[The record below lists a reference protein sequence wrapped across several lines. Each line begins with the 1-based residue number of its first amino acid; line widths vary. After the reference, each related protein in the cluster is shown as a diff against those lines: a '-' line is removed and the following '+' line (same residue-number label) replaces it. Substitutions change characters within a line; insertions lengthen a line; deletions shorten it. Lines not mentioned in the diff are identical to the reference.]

1 MVMGARKKKINKKG
15 REFLAHYYEE
25 NPQGE
30 SDRHVIQA
38 RMHGIDFFFT
48 TDAEVFSKK
57 FVDFGSRVL
66 LETAIEDLSQRERKK
81 GKLLDLG
88 CGYGPIG
95 IIMKRVFPAM
105 EVTMV
110 DINLRALDLAREN
123 AETNGVKC
131 VTVYQ
136 SDGCEKV
143 EGQFDVVLTNPPVRA
158 GKQTVFGF
166 YDGAFE
172 HMADG
177 ALIYVVLQ
185 KKQGAPSSEK
195 YLLEKFGNCEVIAK
209 ESGYWI
215 MRAEK
220 RG

>member
-1 MVMGARKKKINKKG
+1 MP
-15 REFLAHYYEE
+15 HYYEE

-38 RMHGIDFFFT
+38 RLHGMDFFFT

-57 FVDFGSRVL
+57 FLDFGSRTL
-66 LETAIEDLSQRERKK
+66 LETAIEDLATQNRKK

-95 IIMKRVFPAM
+95 IIMKRVFPAL

-110 DINLRALDLAREN
+110 DINNRALELAREN
-123 AETNGVKC
+123 AETNSVKC
-131 VTVYQ
+131 VEILH
-136 SDGCEKV
+136 SDGCSDV
-143 EGQFDVVLTNPPVRA
+143 EGLYDVVLTNPPVRA
-158 GKQTVFGF
+158 GKQTVFAF
-166 YDGAFE
+166 YDGAYE
-172 HMADG
+172 HMSEG
-177 ALIYVVLQ
+177 ALLYVVLQ

-215 MRAEK
+215 MRSVKA
-220 RG
+220 